1 MDIKY
6 IEDDND
12 IRCREKCKCCFS
24 WKRFFLPISALL
36 PSLIYYDKFR
46 NDPYIFVSVFISSSI
61 VFWNFPSLSR
71 LGYTKPVYFE
81 DLNENNKKIIKRKI
95 MSNIELSKKFQNR
108 FIYIQQLIL
117 ATTISLI
124 VDYAVQRYQYST
136 QAIAEVLG
144 SIGGLISLYI
154 KLTRFLGRMLLS
166 FLYYIK
172 KREKEKLLKKIKKDK
187 DKPTLVE
194 VIRNIDL

>member
-1 MDIKY
+1 
-6 IEDDND
+6 
-12 IRCREKCKCCFS
+12 
-24 WKRFFLPISALL
+24 
-36 PSLIYYDKFR
+36 
-46 NDPYIFVSVFISSSI
+46 
-61 VFWNFPSLSR
+61 
-71 LGYTKPVYFE
+71 
-81 DLNENNKKIIKRKI
+81 

-108 FIYIQQLIL
+108 FIYIQQFIL

-124 VDYAVQRYQYST
+124 VYYAVQRYQYST

-172 KREKEKLLKKIKKDK
+172 KRKEILKIK
-187 DKPTLVE
+187 
-194 VIRNIDL
+194 R